1 MYVYIAKDK
10 ELSCRNNSC
19 LIYLKHNQQ
28 CLTHHLPTQKL
39 IISITIKRGKQTRAS
54 TGIDKRY
61 SVIFTCLT
69 YRVVQLELAGDL
81 STDCFMIA
89 LQRFTS
95 RRGNPR
101 SMWSKNGRNFVIANL
116 ELKSLLKA

>member
-19 LIYLKHNQQ
+19 LIYLKYNQQ
-28 CLTHHLPTQKL
+28 GLTHHLPAQWL
-39 IISITIKRGKQTRAS
+39 IISITIKREKRTRAS

-61 SVIFTCLT
+61 SVLFTCLT
-69 YRVVQLELAGDL
+69 YRAVHLELAGDL
-81 STDCFMIA
+81 STDCFMTA

-95 RRGNPR
+95 RRGNPG
-101 SMWSKNGRNFVIANL
+101 SMWSDNVRNVVIAYR